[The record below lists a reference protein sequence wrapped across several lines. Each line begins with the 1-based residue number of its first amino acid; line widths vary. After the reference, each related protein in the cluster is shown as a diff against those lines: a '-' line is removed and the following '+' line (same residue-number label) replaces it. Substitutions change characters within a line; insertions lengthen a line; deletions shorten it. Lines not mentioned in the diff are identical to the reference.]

1 VFRRPM
7 SDRHERVRGSSDSQ
21 LRSSAPLLRDLAGVG
36 VSWGEETAVHMMRR
50 TAFSAAVL
58 VLLTGA
64 SLAWAGN
71 PVSVPARYDG
81 RWTIEATTVSGACPA
96 TLSLEMNVAQGEAT
110 VSSSILYSV
119 SGGISQAGA
128 VRGTISTAATTALV
142 TGRVE
147 GDQVR
152 RGSWRTQDGSLLTCS
167 GSWTAHRA

>member
-1 VFRRPM
+1 MVPLAMVIDALAPRPSRRRCPLG
-7 SDRHERVRGSSDSQ
+7 ER
-21 LRSSAPLLRDLAGVG
+21 A
-36 VSWGEETAVHMMRR
+36 AVHMMRR

-58 VLLTGA
+58 ALLTGA
-64 SLAWAGN
+64 SLAWTAGN

-81 RWTIEATTVSGACPA
+81 RWTIEATTVSGACPG
-96 TLSLEMNVAQGEAT
+96 TLSLEMKVAQGEAT

-119 SGGISQAGA
+119 TGGISQAGT

-147 GDQVR
+147 GDEVG
-152 RGSWRTQDGSLLTCS
+152 RGTWRTQDGSLLTCS